1 MATTQTMKH
10 MTYSIKGI
18 KLAILVLFVLWTI
31 SAIVSHDESVFQS
44 GDVLKIV
51 VFSLSVIALA
61 GATVWAQF
69 HLFKGSLLGLIA
81 ILIFDIFDLM
91 GYHLFSPNLITHLY
105 MLSFIGAIMIHLFNE
120 IIMQK
125 ELEISMIKKEYDH
138 LERSHEI
145 TKAMMEVTPK
155 MLLDD
160 NIDRLLQNILEIA
173 VELVP
178 NSESGSIL
186 VKNEDDIMEFHA
198 AVGYDLSMLKDIH
211 LRFEDT
217 YQYRLQQFYGPTVI
231 SDLKTFNEA
240 NPSRNVAQEFA
251 EKKTELA
258 ASVLTCGV
266 MFQNEIYGFI
276 NLDNM
281 DNQDA
286 FDDQDKLLIKHLA
299 SQIEIALNNRFLV
312 EKIYQLSQY
321 DSLTGV
327 YSREYYDKMM
337 QSYVK
342 DEQVSFSYAMLD
354 VNDLKKIND
363 TYGHFVGDQYIVH
376 FVHMVQANLTSN
388 DHIYRT
394 GGDEFAIIMIGVKL
408 QDGLKKMEKIRD
420 YITGHPFMI
429 DDTSVPITFGC
440 GVAHYQ
446 DDHEDLQ
453 MVIRMADKRMYE
465 DKKAHK

>member
-1 MATTQTMKH
+1 
-10 MTYSIKGI
+10 
-18 KLAILVLFVLWTI
+18 
-31 SAIVSHDESVFQS
+31 
-44 GDVLKIV
+44 
-51 VFSLSVIALA
+51 
-61 GATVWAQF
+61 
-69 HLFKGSLLGLIA
+69 
-81 ILIFDIFDLM
+81 
-91 GYHLFSPNLITHLY
+91 
-105 MLSFIGAIMIHLFNE
+105 
-120 IIMQK
+120 
-125 ELEISMIKKEYDH
+125 
-138 LERSHEI
+138 
-145 TKAMMEVTPK
+145 
-155 MLLDD
+155 
-160 NIDRLLQNILEIA
+160 
-173 VELVP
+173 
-178 NSESGSIL
+178 
-186 VKNEDDIMEFHA
+186 
-198 AVGYDLSMLKDIH
+198 
-211 LRFEDT
+211 
-217 YQYRLQQFYGPTVI
+217 LQQFYEPTVI

-266 MFQNEIYGFI
+266 MFQNKIYGFI

-281 DNQDA
+281 DNEDA

-376 FVHMVQANLTSN
+376 FVHMVQANLTQN

-420 YITGHPFMI
+420 YITEHPFMI

-453 MVIRMADKRMYE
+453 MVVRMADKRMYE

>member
-1 MATTQTMKH
+1 
-10 MTYSIKGI
+10 
-18 KLAILVLFVLWTI
+18 
-31 SAIVSHDESVFQS
+31 
-44 GDVLKIV
+44 
-51 VFSLSVIALA
+51 
-61 GATVWAQF
+61 
-69 HLFKGSLLGLIA
+69 
-81 ILIFDIFDLM
+81 
-91 GYHLFSPNLITHLY
+91 

-120 IIMQK
+120 IIMQI

-160 NIDRLLQNILEIA
+160 NVDRLLQNILEIA

-198 AVGYDLSMLKDIH
+198 AVGYDLSILKDIH

-217 YQYRLQQFYGPTVI
+217 YQYRLQQFYEPTVI

-251 EKKTELA
+251 DKKTELA

-376 FVHMVQANLTSN
+376 FVHMVQTNLTQT